1 MTPIFHAGRQLIKVR
16 GMMLFSLIC
25 AVGCVWA
32 GIYLARTY
40 GLSPGD
46 GGVLAPLPVRLAW
59 GIGVALLGIGFAAG
73 MWLYGRCYV
82 VTLEVDEHT
91 SQLHMYTV
99 RFFGTA
105 MQTVALAD
113 IGTTTHHHGK
123 LDVIRADGAGLSV
136 NAPWHSVTLA
146 GRRLP
151 LIIDQQGTV
160 LHPELMNAVFRT
172 QRRPK
177 GRYVR

>member
-1 MTPIFHAGRQLIKVR
+1 VTPVFYAGRQLIKVR
-16 GMMLFSLIC
+16 GMMLLSLAC
-25 AVGCVWA
+25 AIGCVWA

-82 VTLEVDEHT
+82 AKLNFDEQTTHF
-91 SQLHMYTV
+91 HIYTV
-99 RFFGTA
+99 RFFGSA
-105 MQTVALAD
+105 RETVALAD
-113 IGTTTHHHGK
+113 IRHTEHHHGQ

-136 NAPWHSVTLA
+136 NTPWQSITLA
-146 GRRLP
+146 DRWLP

-160 LHPELMNAVFRT
+160 LHPELMNAVLGT

-177 GRYVR
+177 GWTVR